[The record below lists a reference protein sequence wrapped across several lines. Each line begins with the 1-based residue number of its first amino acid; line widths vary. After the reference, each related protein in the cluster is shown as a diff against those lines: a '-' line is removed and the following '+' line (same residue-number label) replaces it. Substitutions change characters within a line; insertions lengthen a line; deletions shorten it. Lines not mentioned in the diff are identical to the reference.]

1 MKKKILTSYLITIIF
16 TLLIVTSAF
25 VVLINLK
32 EIDSLKEILNSYNKV
47 IIETNIQD
55 SKTLQNFK
63 INDRVIRFTF
73 VDSKGNVIM
82 DTENTD
88 LDNHLD
94 REEIDLAFKNGE
106 GSILRYSKTE
116 EKNVIYFASKI
127 NENKVI
133 RSSIPLDSINVFIS
147 SYTGYYILLIVS
159 VIIISIG
166 VSLKLIKAII
176 YPIKELENAS
186 KIISKGD
193 YSRRV
198 IIYTKDEIGS
208 LGRNFNNM
216 AEQLESKIRDSI
228 DKKNKLESILE
239 SMESGVIALDTH
251 ENVILINQYAK
262 ALFEINGDIIGENIF
277 KYILDY
283 DFRTFIRDESRA
295 ESKEIKILHPFDKD
309 LRIKRA
315 PIINDKNIPIGT
327 VFTIQDI
334 TDIKRL
340 ENMRS
345 QFVANVTHELKTPL
359 TSIKGFSETLRYVED
374 IKTKTKF
381 LDIIDKETD
390 RLTNLIND
398 ILILSNIENSNKMKE
413 ERFNQREVISEVIS
427 IIYPQMESKNIT
439 IDVENKGSKV
449 LVGDRDKFYQMI
461 LNLVENSIKYSENN
475 KKIKILVYD
484 IKDYLCIEIED
495 QGVGIPKEDLSRI
508 FERFYM
514 VDKSRAK
521 KGTGLGLAIVK
532 HIVKMFNG
540 EIYVKSEPGCGTKF
554 TIKIR
559 KRQIY

>member
-1 MKKKILTSYLITIIF
+1 MKRKILTSYLITIIF
-16 TLLIVTSAF
+16 TLLIITSAF
-25 VVLINLK
+25 VALINLK
-32 EIDSLKEILNSYNKV
+32 EISSLKEVLNSYNKV
-47 IIETNIQD
+47 VIETNIQD
-55 SKTLQNFK
+55 LETLNKFK
-63 INDRVIRFTF
+63 INNKVIRFTF
-73 VDSKGNVIM
+73 IDSKGNILL
-82 DTENTD
+82 DTEN
-88 LDNHLD
+88 DNLENHIN
-94 REEIDLAFKNGE
+94 REEINEALKNGK
-106 GSILRYSKTE
+106 GTSLRYSKTE
-116 EKNVIYFASKI
+116 GKNVIYFANKI
-127 NENKVI
+127 NEEKII
-133 RSSIPLDSINVFIS
+133 RSSIPLDTIKVFTS
-147 SYTGYYILLIVS
+147 SYTRYYILLILS

-166 VSLKLIKAII
+166 ISLKLIKAIV

-198 IIYTKDEIGS
+198 TIYTKDEIGS
-208 LGRNFNNM
+208 LGRNFNDM
-216 AEQLESKIRDSI
+216 AEQLECKIRDSI

-239 SMESGVIALDTH
+239 SMESGIIAIDTN

-262 ALFEINGDIIGENIF
+262 SFFEINEDIIGKNI
-277 KYILDY
+277 YDYVLDY
-283 DFRTFIRDESRA
+283 DFINFIRDELKVESR
-295 ESKEIKILHPFDKD
+295 EIKILHPFDRD
-309 LRIKRA
+309 LKIKRA

-374 IKTKTKF
+374 VNTKTKF

-398 ILILSNIENSNKMKE
+398 ILILSNIENNQKMKE
-413 ERFNQREVISEVIS
+413 ERFNQGEVISEVIN
-427 IIYPQMESKNIT
+427 IVYPQMEKKNIT
-439 IDVENKGSKV
+439 IEVKNKGSNN
-449 LVGDRDKFYQMI
+449 LIGDKDKFYQMI
-461 LNLVENSIKYSENN
+461 LNLVENSIKYSEND
-475 KKIKILVYD
+475 KKITISVYD
-484 IKDYLCIEIED
+484 IKDYLFIEVED
-495 QGVGIPKEDLSRI
+495 QGVGIPNEDLSRV

-521 KGTGLGLAIVK
+521 RGTGLGLAIVK

-540 EIYVKSEPGCGTKF
+540 EIYVKSELGCGTKF

-559 KRQIY
+559 KRQM

>member
-25 VVLINLK
+25 IALINLR
-32 EIDSLKEILNSYNKV
+32 EISSLKGILNSYNKV
-47 IIETNIQD
+47 IIETGIQD
-55 SKTLQNFK
+55 LETLKKFS
-63 INDRVIRFTF
+63 INNEAIRFTF
-73 VDSKGNVIM
+73 VDSQGNVIL
-82 DTENTD
+82 DTENSN
-88 LDNHLD
+88 LENHID
-94 REEIDLAFKNGE
+94 REEIALALKKGE
-106 GSILRYSKTE
+106 GSTLRYSKTE
-116 EKNVIYFASKI
+116 GRSVIYFANKI
-127 NENKVI
+127 NDNKVI
-133 RSSIPLDSINVFIS
+133 RSSIPLDTVNVFIS
-147 SYTGYYILLIVS
+147 SYARYYILLIIS

-166 VSLKLIKAII
+166 ISLRLIKAII

-198 IIYTKDEIGS
+198 TIYTDDEIGS
-208 LGRNFNNM
+208 LGRNFNDM
-216 AEQLESKIRDSI
+216 AEQLESEIRESI

-239 SMESGVIALDTH
+239 SMENGVIAIDPY
-251 ENVILINQYAK
+251 EKVILINQYAK
-262 ALFEINGDIIGENIF
+262 LFFGINEDIIGKNISN
-277 KYILDY
+277 YVLDY
-283 DFRTFIRDESRA
+283 DFITFIRDESKT
-295 ESKEIKILHPFDKD
+295 ESREFKILHPFDKD

-315 PIINDKNIPIGT
+315 PIINEKNIPIGT

-374 IKTKTKF
+374 INTKTKF

-398 ILILSNIENSNKMKE
+398 ILILSNIESNHKMKE
-413 ERFNQREVISEVIS
+413 EKFNQGEVISEVIS
-427 IIYPQMESKNIT
+427 IVYPQMESKNIN
-439 IDVENKGSKV
+439 IEVKNKGSKI
-449 LVGDRDKFYQMI
+449 LIGDRDKFYQMI
-461 LNLVENSIKYSENN
+461 LNLVENSIKYSDNN
-475 KKIKILVYD
+475 KSIKISVYD

-540 EIYVKSEPGCGTKF
+540 EIYVSSQPGHGSKF

-559 KRQIY
+559 KRQI

>member
-25 VVLINLK
+25 IALINLK
-32 EIDSLKEILNSYNKV
+32 EIDTLKEILNSYNKV
-47 IIETNIQD
+47 IIESNIHD
-55 SKTLQNFK
+55 FETLKKFK
-63 INDRVIRFTF
+63 INNEVIRFTF
-73 VDSKGNVIM
+73 VDSKGNVIL
-82 DTENTD
+82 DTKNTN

-94 REEIDLAFKNGE
+94 REEIALALKNGE
-106 GSILRYSKTE
+106 GAILRYSKTE
-116 EKNVIYFASKI
+116 GKNVIYFATKT
-127 NENKVI
+127 NEDMII
-133 RSSIPLDSINVFIS
+133 RSSIPLDTIRVFS
-147 SYTGYYILLIVS
+147 RNYVGYYIILIIS

-166 VSLKLIKAII
+166 ISLKLIKAII
-176 YPIKELENAS
+176 YPIKELENVS
-186 KIISKGD
+186 KTISKGD

-198 IIYTKDEIGS
+198 TIYTKDEIGS
-208 LGRNFNNM
+208 LGRNFNDM
-216 AEQLESKIRDSI
+216 AEQLESKIREST
-228 DKKNKLESILE
+228 DKRNKLESILE

-251 ENVILINQYAK
+251 ENVILINQSAK
-262 ALFEINGDIIGENIF
+262 LLFEINEDIIGKNISN
-277 KYILDY
+277 YVLDY
-283 DFRTFIRDESRA
+283 DFISFIRDDLKT
-295 ESKEIKILHPFDKD
+295 ESKEIKILHPLDKD

-374 IKTKTKF
+374 INTKTKF

-398 ILILSNIENSNKMKE
+398 ILILSNIENNYKMKE

-427 IIYPQMESKNIT
+427 IIYPQMEKKNIT
-439 IDVENKGSKV
+439 IEVDNKGSKI
-449 LVGDRDKFYQMI
+449 LIGDRDKFYQMI

-475 KKIKILVYD
+475 KKIKIFVYD
-484 IKDYLCIEIED
+484 IKNYLCIEIED

-514 VDKSRAK
+514 VDKSRSK

-540 EIYVKSEPGCGTKF
+540 EIYVKSEPGYGTKF

-559 KRQIY
+559 KRQM

>member
-25 VVLINLK
+25 IALINLK
-32 EIDSLKEILNSYNKV
+32 EIDTLKEILNSYNKV

-55 SKTLQNFK
+55 FETLKKFK
-63 INDRVIRFTF
+63 INNEVIRFTF
-73 VDSKGNVIM
+73 VDSKGNVIL
-82 DTENTD
+82 DTKNTN

-94 REEIDLAFKNGE
+94 REEIALALKNGE
-106 GSILRYSKTE
+106 GTILRYSKTE
-116 EKNVIYFASKI
+116 GKNVIYFATKI
-127 NENKVI
+127 NEDMII
-133 RSSIPLDSINVFIS
+133 RSSIPLDTIRVFS
-147 SYTGYYILLIVS
+147 SNYVGYYIVLIIS

-166 VSLKLIKAII
+166 ISLKLIKAII
-176 YPIKELENAS
+176 YPIKELENVS
-186 KIISKGD
+186 KTISKGD

-198 IIYTKDEIGS
+198 TIYTKDEIGS
-208 LGRNFNNM
+208 LGRNFNDM
-216 AEQLESKIRDSI
+216 AEQLESKIRESI
-228 DKKNKLESILE
+228 DKRNKLESILE

-251 ENVILINQYAK
+251 ENVILINQSAK
-262 ALFEINGDIIGENIF
+262 LLFEINEDIIGKNISN
-277 KYILDY
+277 YVLDY
-283 DFRTFIRDESRA
+283 DFISFIRDDLKT
-295 ESKEIKILHPFDKD
+295 ESKEIKILHPLDKD

-374 IKTKTKF
+374 INTKTKF

-398 ILILSNIENSNKMKE
+398 ILILSNIENNYKMKE
-413 ERFNQREVISEVIS
+413 ERFNQGEVISEVIS
-427 IIYPQMESKNIT
+427 IIYPQMEKKNIT
-439 IDVENKGSKV
+439 IEVDNKGSKI
-449 LVGDRDKFYQMI
+449 LIGDRDKFYQMI
-461 LNLVENSIKYSENN
+461 LNLVENSIKYSEHN
-475 KKIKILVYD
+475 KKIKIFVYD
-484 IKDYLCIEIED
+484 IKNYLCIEIED

-540 EIYVKSEPGCGTKF
+540 EIYVKSEPGYGTKF

-559 KRQIY
+559 KRQM

>member
-16 TLLIVTSAF
+16 TLLILTSAF
-25 VVLINLK
+25 IALMNLK
-32 EIDSLKEILNSYNKV
+32 EISSLKEILNSYNQV
-47 IIETNIQD
+47 IIEENIQD
-55 SKTLQNFK
+55 LETLKNFK
-63 INDRVIRFTF
+63 INNEAIRFTF
-73 VDSKGNVIM
+73 VDSKGNVIL
-82 DTENTD
+82 DTENSN
-88 LDNHLD
+88 LENHID
-94 REEIDLAFKNGE
+94 REEIALALKDGE
-106 GSILRYSKTE
+106 GSTLRYSKTE
-116 EKNVIYFASKI
+116 NKSVIYFANKI
-127 NENKVI
+127 NENKII
-133 RSSIPLDSINVFIS
+133 RSSIPLDAVNVFTS
-147 SYTGYYILLIVS
+147 SYAGYYILLIIS

-166 VSLKLIKAII
+166 ISLRLIKAIL

-198 IIYTKDEIGS
+198 TIYTNDEIGS
-208 LGRNFNNM
+208 LGRNFNDM
-216 AEQLESKIRDSI
+216 AEQLESEIRESI

-239 SMESGVIALDTH
+239 SMENGVIAIDPH
-251 ENVILINQYAK
+251 EKVILINQYAK
-262 ALFEINGDIIGENIF
+262 IFFEIEEDIIGKNISN
-277 KYILDY
+277 YVLDY
-283 DFRTFIRDESRA
+283 DFITFIRDESKT
-295 ESKEIKILHPFDKD
+295 ESREFKILHPFDRD

-315 PIINDKNIPIGT
+315 PIINEKNIPIGT

-374 IKTKTKF
+374 VNTKTKF

-398 ILILSNIENSNKMKE
+398 ILILSSIENNHKMKDE
-413 ERFNQREVISEVIS
+413 KFNQGEVISEVIS
-427 IIYPQMESKNIT
+427 IVYPQMESKNIN
-439 IDVENKGSKV
+439 IEVENKGGKI
-449 LVGDRDKFYQMI
+449 LIGDRDKFYQMI
-461 LNLVENSIKYSENN
+461 LNLVENSIKYSDNN
-475 KKIKILVYD
+475 KSIKIYVYD

-540 EIYVKSEPGCGTKF
+540 EIYVKSEPGRGSKF

-559 KRQIY
+559 KRQI